1 VTFILPIGLLARCCC
16 CVVVVPAPSFPSKSF
31 ANPCNVLHELPHS
44 PAIGLSFPLR
54 LPAPTPAFPRELTG
68 LLSRSRG
75 IGLPPLLPNGL
86 AALVAGAV
94 RVLSSLLSLWLSSPS
109 ISLSPEIRRRLRG
122 RSEEAEAGVELV
134 RTSLACIAG
143 EYGYCYAGM
152 GAGMRAVMA
161 QAGDGRAALI
171 GLVLVVRL
179 RCVSIEWDVRE
190 RCCLCQDR

>member
-1 VTFILPIGLLARCCC
+1 
-16 CVVVVPAPSFPSKSF
+16 
-31 ANPCNVLHELPHS
+31 
-44 PAIGLSFPLR
+44 
-54 LPAPTPAFPRELTG
+54 
-68 LLSRSRG
+68 
-75 IGLPPLLPNGL
+75 
-86 AALVAGAV
+86 
-94 RVLSSLLSLWLSSPS
+94 VLSSLLSFWLSSPS

-171 GLVLVVRL
+171 GLVLV
-179 RCVSIEWDVRE
+179 CSIESGMDQRGVVYVKTDEAMAFGRSG
-190 RCCLCQDR
+190 RG

>member
-1 VTFILPIGLLARCCC
+1 MTFILPIGLLVRCC
-16 CVVVVPAPSFPSKSF
+16 VAELSLPSKSF

-143 EYGYCYAGM
+143 EYGYYYAGM

-171 GLVLVVRL
+171 GLVVCEVGV
-179 RCVSIEWDVRE
+179 CSIEWDGRK
-190 RCCLCQDR
+190 RCLCQNRAGHGL